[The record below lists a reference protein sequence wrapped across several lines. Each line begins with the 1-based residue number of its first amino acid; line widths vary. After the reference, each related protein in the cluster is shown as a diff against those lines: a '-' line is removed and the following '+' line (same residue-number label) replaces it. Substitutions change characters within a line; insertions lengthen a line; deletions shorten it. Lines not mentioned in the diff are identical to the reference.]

1 MTIPPPRTAPY
12 VLLRLLHVYPAV
24 KCITLLLLSVL
35 VSKLSNHGLFF
46 LNWKCYIIN
55 KISQFGCD
63 QTHSSV
69 LSQIDNSLCPV
80 PVSTNKIATDQRSI
94 WFIDSTSLKS
104 PSKVIISPI
113 FNKGMRFVEGGLLFE
128 EIRCHS
134 AQSVSKLS
142 ILRPFVVYFRRV
154 IKLVILPLWP
164 SMSFLLLKSK
174 RTKFILEA
182 TTAKKAMFMIER
194 CLSAR
199 EIEIILSCYQS
210 VTQAASGGGGK
221 GVLPY
226 ICAAPKSTQFF
237 SRFGLNSVMVFEGI
251 QLRWTYLSFQ
261 FQMNKKE
268 SICQFE
274 MDFKTSFCWCSNPS
288 NDFIISA
295 YARSE
300 NGFGF

>member
-1 MTIPPPRTAPY
+1 M
-12 VLLRLLHVYPAV
+12 
-24 KCITLLLLSVL
+24 
-35 VSKLSNHGLFF
+35 
-46 LNWKCYIIN
+46 
-55 KISQFGCD
+55 
-63 QTHSSV
+63 
-69 LSQIDNSLCPV
+69 
-80 PVSTNKIATDQRSI
+80 
-94 WFIDSTSLKS
+94 
-104 PSKVIISPI
+104 
-113 FNKGMRFVEGGLLFE
+113 EGGLLFE

-210 VTQAASGGGGK
+210 VTQAASGGGGGA

-251 QLRWTYLSFQ
+251 QLR
-261 FQMNKKE
+261 
-268 SICQFE
+268 
-274 MDFKTSFCWCSNPS
+274 
-288 NDFIISA
+288 
-295 YARSE
+295 
-300 NGFGF
+300 